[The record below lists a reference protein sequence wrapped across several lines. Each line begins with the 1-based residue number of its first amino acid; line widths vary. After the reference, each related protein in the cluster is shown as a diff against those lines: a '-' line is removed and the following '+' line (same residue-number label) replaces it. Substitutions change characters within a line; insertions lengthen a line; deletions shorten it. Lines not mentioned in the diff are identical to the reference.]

1 MAGNDKV
8 EIHCCACEALICVI
22 TEQAFR
28 ETLPPLLCD
37 PCRQAPYTPLQ
48 ESNLNYYPLN
58 IMIFYY
64 IEKSLTNN
72 LTNRDFPLL

>member
-28 ETLPPLLCD
+28 ETLPAGAVYPVRDYNLHCNLL
-37 PCRQAPYTPLQ
+37 
-48 ESNLNYYPLN
+48 
-58 IMIFYY
+58 I
-64 IEKSLTNN
+64 
-72 LTNRDFPLL
+72 

>member
-37 PCRQAPYTPLQ
+37 PCRQAPYTVRDSNVYYNPLIYKI
-48 ESNLNYYPLN
+48 LIRNY
-58 IMIFYY
+58 
-64 IEKSLTNN
+64 
-72 LTNRDFPLL
+72 